1 MKRRGFNFITVL
13 SIFMACISAFILQRN
28 PGSMRLTAALT
39 GLSGFLLLGYARDR
53 SVSMPNLSQVKVEL
67 NLAEE
72 LFELVLVAGF
82 LIGGPIPKI
91 LAVTVL
97 GTVLFL
103 KISIEQVANNLK
115 MDLADG
121 LGTSYRVYLLI
132 GLIAV
137 STLNSY
143 YMFYGSF
150 VYLAIVLYD
159 VGHVYFQFYENREG
173 VKLKNRILSN

>member
-1 MKRRGFNFITVL
+1 MNRRGFNFVAFL
-13 SIFMACISAFILQRN
+13 SILMACISAVILQRD

-72 LFELVLVAGF
+72 LFELVLVTGF
-82 LIGGPIPKI
+82 LVGGPIPKI
-91 LAVTVL
+91 LAVGVL
-97 GTVLFL
+97 GALLFL
-103 KISIEQVANNLK
+103 KISIEEVTNNLK

-121 LGTSYRVYLLI
+121 LGTGYRVYLLI

-150 VYLAIVLYD
+150 VYLAIVFYD
-159 VGHVYFQFYENREG
+159 IGHIYYQFYENREG

>member
-1 MKRRGFNFITVL
+1 
-13 SIFMACISAFILQRN
+13 MAVISSFILQSD

-39 GLSGFLLLGYARDR
+39 GLSGFLLLGYARDL
-53 SVSMPNLSQVKVEL
+53 SVSMPNLGQVKVEL

-72 LFELVLVAGF
+72 LFELILVAGF
-82 LIGGPIPKI
+82 LVGGPIPKI
-91 LAVTVL
+91 LTAGIL
-97 GTVLFL
+97 GTLLFL
-103 KISIEQVANNLK
+103 KISIQEVANNLK

-121 LGTSYRVYLLI
+121 LGTGYRVYLLI

-159 VGHVYFQFYENREG
+159 VGHVYYQFYENREG